1 MSYYFVLQ
9 KLLLLCLL
17 PRALPFLY
25 FCATK
30 RTVAVGPPGLFC
42 NVSFAAPTGI
52 YPQFYSCPSLN
63 CATESVR
70 AFCVVCYA
78 RKVHTHAPEAAL
90 CLHALLLRLP
100 SVSRRP
106 RPSPSER
113 GLSFPDRRVFYGL
126 CEGCRGA
133 RSCARREKEEGKAK
147 EQLATRPRGRH
158 EEDGPNLGTA
168 GATCSRPRGME
179 EPCWRPMPQE
189 GQIGESK

>member
-17 PRALPFLY
+17 PRALPFHY

-42 NVSFAAPTGI
+42 NVSFAAPAGI
-52 YPQFYSCPSLN
+52 SPQFYSCPSLN

-70 AFCVVCYA
+70 ALVLCNTHEKYILMLPKPLYAFMLSYSVCPPSLA
-78 RKVHTHAPEAAL
+78 VR
-90 CLHALLLRLP
+90 LR
-100 SVSRRP
+100 
-106 RPSPSER
+106 PSER

-133 RSCARREKEEGKAK
+133 RSPARREKEEGKAVISP
-147 EQLATRPRGRH
+147 LSVC
-158 EEDGPNLGTA
+158 L
-168 GATCSRPRGME
+168 
-179 EPCWRPMPQE
+179 
-189 GQIGESK
+189 